1 MNADVIVIGGGP
13 GGYVAAI
20 KSVIK
25 EKKLILIEKD
35 QVGGTCLNRGCIPT
49 KALIHCADVL
59 DTVKGSSAC
68 RNKVSDYQIDT
79 KKIND
84 YKNSVVKKLVG
95 GVSYLLNKRG
105 VQVIQGSAA
114 FFGNKRTYRN
124 AEGWNKECSY
134 CRIHYYRSG
143 SESARPPIPG
153 LMGKNVY
160 KYGSAEC

>member
-20 KSVIK
+20 KSAING
-25 EKKLILIEKD
+25 KKVILIEKD

-68 RNKVSDYQIDT
+68 GIEVSDYQIDT
-79 KKIND
+79 KKVND

-114 FFGNKRTYRN
+114 FSGIKELTVTRRR
-124 AEGWNKECSY
+124 NKECSF
-134 CRIHYYRSG
+134 CRIHYYRSRFG
-143 SESARPPIPG
+143 ECKTSDSG
-153 LMGKNVY
+153 TGWKKCHY
-160 KYGSAEC
+160 KYRSAEC